1 MRPKLRVCKLS
12 EIHKKR
18 GLNGFPLM
26 GDVDGNGKIDAS
38 DYLIAKR
45 IWFGTHKPTAAE
57 LARADMDGDGK
68 VGIFD
73 LLRIKRK
80 VMN

>member
-1 MRPKLRVCKLS
+1 M
-12 EIHKKR
+12 
-18 GLNGFPLM
+18 NGFPLM
-26 GDVDGNGKIDAS
+26 GDVDGNGKIDAN

-45 IWFGTHKPTAAE
+45 IWFGTYKPTAAE